1 MKKIQIRDIHFGSAT
16 LLSVVAGCSCNLH
29 PVAFTPSTRHSPKTL
44 EEGDIRERGCQT
56 ENPQSVRTA
65 KTSSEHG
72 VNKNSN
78 KTFLAVS
85 LPKEN
90 LFKGTVRPDWI

>member
-1 MKKIQIRDIHFGSAT
+1 M
-16 LLSVVAGCSCNLH
+16 LSVVAGCSCNLH
-29 PVAFTPSTRHSPKTL
+29 PVAITPSTRHSPKTL

-72 VNKNSN
+72 ANKNSN
-78 KTFLAVS
+78 NTVLAVS

-90 LFKGTVRPDWI
+90 LFNRFFLFQKIVAHALPCRG